1 MCVNAKTSTTV
12 TPSTWPEIL
21 GDLTA
26 STDLSPGQAAWAME
40 EMMGGTAAEA
50 QVGGFLAALATKGV
64 TVPELLGL
72 TEVMVRRAR
81 PVSVPGETL
90 DIVGT
95 GGDRLGTVNIST
107 MASLVAAGAGARVVK
122 HGNRGASSTAGAAD
136 VIEAL
141 GVDLSM
147 PAQKA
152 EECAEAVGVTFLFA
166 QNYHPSMKH
175 VAPVR
180 RQLGVPTVFNFLGPL
195 SNPAHVTAQALGCS
209 DATMAPLLAQVLAD
223 RGVRG
228 FVFRGCD
235 GRDKIT
241 TSGPSA
247 LYEVRGSVS
256 EHELD
261 PRDFGIE
268 LQSVAALEGKDGAHN
283 AQIVRAL
290 LAGERGPIRDAVLLN
305 AAVGLVANDADASR
319 PLPDRI
325 AEKMAVA
332 AESLDSGAAQDVL
345 DRWVAFSR
353 A

>member
-1 MCVNAKTSTTV
+1 MTSTSAS
-12 TPSTWPEIL
+12 PSTWPEIL
-21 GDLTA
+21 GQLTA
-26 STDLSPGQAAWAME
+26 SRDLSPQQAAWAME
-40 EMMGGTAAEA
+40 EMMGGTASEA
-50 QVGGFLAALATKGV
+50 QVGGFLTALATKGV
-64 TVPELLGL
+64 TVPELAGL
-72 TEVMVRRAR
+72 TEVMVQRAR

-107 MASLVAAGAGARVVK
+107 MSSLVAAGAGARVVK

-147 PAQKA
+147 PTEKA

-175 VAPVR
+175 VAPAR

-195 SNPAHVTAQALGCS
+195 SNPSHPTAQALGCS
-209 DATMAPLLAQVLAD
+209 SAVMAPLLAQVLAD

-228 FVFRGCD
+228 FVFRGSD
-235 GRDKIT
+235 GRDKVT
-241 TSGPSA
+241 TSGPST
-247 LYEVRGSVS
+247 LYEVRGGVT

-261 PRDFGIE
+261 PRDFGVA
-268 LQSVAALEGKDGAHN
+268 LQSVEALAGKDGAHN
-283 AQIVRAL
+283 AQIVRGL
-290 LAGERGPIRDAVLLN
+290 LAGEKGPVRDAVLLN

-319 PLPDRI
+319 PLAERI
-325 AEKMAVA
+325 TEKMAVA
-332 AESLDSGAAQDVL
+332 AESIDSGAAQDVL

-353 A
+353 S

>member
-50 QVGGFLAALATKGV
+50 QVGGFLTALATKGV

-72 TEVMVRRAR
+72 TEVIMRRAR

-107 MASLVAAGAGARVVK
+107 MSSLVAAGAGARVVK

-195 SNPAHVTAQALGCS
+195 SNPADVTAQALGCS

-261 PRDFGIE
+261 PRDYGIE
-268 LQSVAALEGKDGAHN
+268 LQSVEALAGKDGRHN
-283 AQIVRAL
+283 AGIVRAL
-290 LAGERGPIRDAVLLN
+290 LAGEKGPVRDAVLLN
-305 AAVGLVANDADASR
+305 AAVGLVANDADSSR
-319 PLPDRI
+319 PLPERI
-325 AEKMAVA
+325 AEKIAVA
-332 AESLDSGAAQDVL
+332 AESIDSGAAQDVL

-353 A
+353 S